1 MSFDALNAEQKEAV
15 TTCYSNVLVLA
26 GAGSGKTRTLIER
39 VAWLIEQGAS
49 GHEIVCATFTR
60 AAAGEMRA
68 RLEARI
74 GESEARKVTLS
85 TLHGL
90 GLRLLSSYGHCIGL
104 RRGKLTVLGPLE
116 TNILLQHEGEKLGLY
131 SKGKWRHGKKA
142 LDAVFSQIEAG
153 ATVDPDSPYMPLVRG
168 FVSACRACNTLPYY
182 GLIHGLVEM
191 IKKGLVS
198 EFTNWKY
205 MLVDEVQD
213 LDPMQWNAVSAFRD
227 YDGSEIFAVG
237 DLSQSIYSFRGA
249 VPQYLQSLVDG
260 GYFHLYKLQNNY
272 RSNAIIVQ
280 AANQLIAHNKKHT
293 VLQMQ
298 PMHGAGEPTEAVFS
312 MDSHNLADYI
322 STMPREGT
330 VAVLCR
336 NNRML
341 DKISD
346 ELTALGIEHRR
357 VGKRTT
363 ELHSPLFVKANAAL
377 KCFANPFDDV
387 AFLLAHKGLRLT
399 AGEYSEYCQAALEN
413 DTSAFQ
419 EFIRADAERAST
431 LPTGE
436 TRVSEALDWFA
447 SGQYE
452 FDPEDGESGA
462 YLTWLRAYI
471 DQNPLSSVSE
481 YLDWVALADVQDELT
496 VDDPDDAG
504 LLLMTCHASKGLE
517 FPTVIIAG
525 CNDGV
530 MPSKQALKLGEEGI
544 EDERRLMYVAVT
556 RAKNRL
562 ILAIRPQMP
571 SGIYEASRAHLEP
584 PSRFL
589 AEMGILSE

>member
-1 MSFDALNAEQKEAV
+1 MSFDVLNSEQQAAV
-15 TTCYSNVLVLA
+15 TTCDSSVLVLA

-39 VAWLIEQGAS
+39 VAWLIEHGAS

-74 GESEARKVTLS
+74 GEREASKVTLS

-90 GLRLLSSYGHCIGL
+90 GLRLLSRYGHCIGL

-116 TNILLQHEGEKLGLY
+116 TITLLEHEGEKLGLY
-131 SKGKWRHGKKA
+131 AKGKWRHGKKA
-142 LDAVFSQIEAG
+142 LDAIFSQVETGEA
-153 ATVDPDSPYMPLVRG
+153 VDADSPYLPLAKS
-168 FVSACRACNTLPYY
+168 FASACRACNTLPYY

-191 IKKGLVS
+191 IDRGLVS

-213 LDPMQWNAVSAFRD
+213 LDPMQWRAVSKFRD
-227 YDGSEIFAVG
+227 YDGSEVFAVG

-249 VPQYLQSLVDG
+249 VPQFLQKLVDG
-260 GYFHLYKLQNNY
+260 GYFRLYKLQNNY
-272 RSNAIIVQ
+272 RSDGAIVRG
-280 AANQLIAHNKKHT
+280 ANRLIAHNKLHT
-293 VLQMQ
+293 VLEMQ
-298 PMHGAGEPTEAVFS
+298 PMREEVVSIETAFD
-312 MDSHNLADYI
+312 MDSRSLAEYI
-322 STMPREGT
+322 SKTPQFGT

-341 DKISD
+341 DKLSN
-346 ELTALGIEHRR
+346 ELTALGIVHRR

-387 AFLLAHKGLRLT
+387 AFLLAHKGLRLS
-399 AGEYSEYCQAALEN
+399 AQEYSEYCQAALEN

-419 EFIRADAERAST
+419 EFIRGDAERAST

-436 TRVSEALDWFA
+436 TKVSEALDWFA
-447 SGQYE
+447 SGLYE
-452 FDPEDGESGA
+452 FDPEDGECGS

-471 DQNPLSSVSE
+471 DQNPISSVSE

-496 VDDPDDAG
+496 ADDPDDAG

-517 FPTVIIAG
+517 FPTVIISG
-525 CNDGV
+525 CNEGV
-530 MPSKQALKLGEEGI
+530 MPSKQALKLGEQGI

-556 RAKNRL
+556 RAKDRL

-571 SGIYEASRAHLEP
+571 SGIYEASKAHLEP
-584 PSRFL
+584 TSRFL
-589 AEMGILSE
+589 AEMGIPTE